1 MFKTFLSEQ
10 DEDKIIK
17 SIKRVFKID
26 DHGELE
32 DGVISV
38 QLSKGVI
45 VTDDNI
51 KSLAKSGIIFKKL
64 YINNNL
70 AGIDL
75 DSK

>member
-10 DEDKIIK
+10 DEDQIGMGRKWD
-17 SIKRVFKID
+17 FKID

-51 KSLAKSGIIFKKL
+51 KSLAKSGIIFKKF
-64 YINNNL
+64 YINGNS
-70 AGIDL
+70 GFIDFEA
-75 DSK
+75 K